1 MPGSNEHT
9 TAYIGL
15 IDRAAAL
22 LGDLDAAADNSID
35 NVGCIV
41 CHVDPRD
48 ECDED
53 CTRRQLAIA
62 VAHSVHQV
70 FAVKRERHAAAGPG
84 GGTDNVGR

>member
-1 MPGSNEHT
+1 MPSNEHT

-22 LGDLDAAADNSID
+22 LEDLDAAADSSVD

-62 VAHSVHQV
+62 VFQA
-70 FAVKRERHAAAGPG
+70 KRERHAAAGPG